1 MSSFFARMLLHGY
14 RLTGAAVYPMLGP
27 YLSVRAAKGKE
38 ERARRSER
46 YGRSKQVRPGGP
58 LIWFHAASVGETVAI
73 IPLIEEVVRRGI
85 AVVVTTGTVTSANI
99 ANERLGEAVIHQY
112 VPLDLKPAVS
122 NFLNHWRPDLV
133 IISESEIWPMTIL
146 ELGAR
151 RIPQIL
157 VNGRISDKSF
167 ATWSRSPKLADALF
181 ENLSHVVAQTELDAT
196 RFSSLGANPV
206 TVSGNLKV
214 DSDLPPVK
222 DEDFSLYS
230 HSLENRTSWAA
241 ISTFDGEEEIVAD
254 AHKLVSKNNPDS
266 ILIIVP
272 RHVERADAIEKM
284 LNDKGLKVAR
294 KSKGEPVTKDIDVL
308 LGDTTGEMGLYLRL
322 VSIVFVGK
330 SIKGEGGQNPIEPA
344 MLETAILTGP
354 NVQNFREAFRTLL
367 QNNAARIV
375 KDTDTL
381 AQCVEHLMSNEDARQ
396 GMIDAGLSTVQNM
409 RGSLEKTI
417 QDLEPYLTPLVIESS
432 LERQKPIK
440 QLNGMK
446 DGV

>member
-14 RLTGAAVYPMLGP
+14 RLTGAAIYPMLGP

-46 YGRSKQVRPGGP
+46 YGRSKKLRPHGP
-58 LIWFHAASVGETVAI
+58 LVWFHAASVGETVAV
-73 IPLIEEVVRRGI
+73 IPLIEEVVGRGI
-85 AVVVTTGTVTSANI
+85 SVVITTGTVTSANI

-122 NFLNHWRPDLV
+122 NFLNHWRPDLA

-157 VNGRISDKSF
+157 VNGRISDRSF

-181 ENLSHVVAQTELDAT
+181 ENLSHVVAQTELDAS

-222 DEDFSLYS
+222 DEDLMLYKKS
-230 HSLENRTSWAA
+230 FGSRNSWAA
-241 ISTFDGEEEIVAD
+241 ISTFEGEDEIVTD
-254 AHKLVSKNNPDS
+254 AHQMLCKSNPNS

-272 RHVERADAIEKM
+272 RHVERADAIEQM
-284 LNDKGLKVAR
+284 LIEKGLKVAR
-294 KSKGEPVTKDIDVL
+294 KSNGDQVTEDTDIF

-322 VSIVFVGK
+322 ASIVFVGK
-330 SIKGEGGQNPIEPA
+330 SIKGEGGQNPLEPA
-344 MLETAILTGP
+344 MLESAILTGP
-354 NVQNFREAFRTLL
+354 NVQNFREAYRALL
-367 QNNAARIV
+367 QNKAARII
-375 KDTDTL
+375 KDTETL
-381 AQCVEHLMSNEDARQ
+381 AGCVEYLMSNNEVRE
-396 GMIDAGLSTVQNM
+396 GMIEAGVSTVQNM
-409 RGSLEKTI
+409 RGSLGKTI

-432 LERQKPIK
+432 LERQQPAK
-440 QLNGMK
+440 QLNGMR
-446 DGV
+446 DGL

>member
-14 RLTGAAVYPMLGP
+14 RLTGAAIYPMLGP

-46 YGRSKQVRPGGP
+46 YGRSKQVRPDGP
-58 LIWFHAASVGETVAI
+58 LIWFHAASVGETVAV

-85 AVVVTTGTVTSANI
+85 SVVVTTGTVTSANI
-99 ANERLGEAVIHQY
+99 VDERLGEAVIHQY
-112 VPLDLKPAVS
+112 VPLDLKPAIS
-122 NFLNHWRPDLV
+122 NFLDHWHPDLA

-151 RIPQIL
+151 RVPQIL

-167 ATWSRSPKLADALF
+167 GTWSRSPKLADALF

-222 DEDFSLYS
+222 DEDLALYKKS
-230 HSLENRTSWAA
+230 FGSRNSWAA
-241 ISTFDGEEEIVAD
+241 ISTFEGEEEIVAD
-254 AHKLVSKNNPDS
+254 AHQMVRKNNPNS

-272 RHVERADAIEKM
+272 RHVTRADAIEKM
-284 LNDKGLKVAR
+284 LSEKGLKVAR
-294 KSKGEPVTKDIDVL
+294 KSKGDLVTDDTDIF

-322 VSIVFVGK
+322 ASIVFVGK
-330 SIKGEGGQNPIEPA
+330 SMKGVGGQNPLEPA
-344 MLETAILTGP
+344 MLASAILTGP

-375 KDTDTL
+375 KDTETL
-381 AQCVEHLMSNEDARQ
+381 AKCVEHLMTSDDTRQ
-396 GMIDAGLSTVQNM
+396 GMIEAGLSTVQNM

-417 QDLEPYLTPLVIESS
+417 QDLEPYLTPLMIESS
-432 LERQKPIK
+432 LERPKQIK
-440 QLNGMK
+440 QISGMK
-446 DGV
+446 DVV

>member
-14 RLTGAAVYPMLGP
+14 RLTGAAIYPMLGP

-46 YGRSKQVRPGGP
+46 YGRSKQVRPDGP

-73 IPLIEEVVRRGI
+73 IPLIEEIVRRKI

-99 ANERLGEAVIHQY
+99 ADERLGEDVIHQY

-122 NFLNHWRPDLV
+122 NFLDHWHPDLA

-167 ATWSRSPKLADALF
+167 STWSRSPKLADALF

-222 DEDFSLYS
+222 GEDLTFYKDSFGS
-230 HSLENRTSWAA
+230 RNSWAA
-241 ISTFDGEEEIVAD
+241 ISTFEGEDEIVAD
-254 AHKLVSKNNPDS
+254 AHQIVCKSNPKS

-272 RHVERADAIEKM
+272 RHVDRADAIEKM
-284 LNDKGLKVAR
+284 LIDKGLKVAR
-294 KSKGEPVTKDIDVL
+294 KSKGDPVTEDTDIF

-322 VSIVFVGK
+322 TSIVFVGK
-330 SIKGEGGQNPIEPA
+330 SMVGEGGQNPIEPA
-344 MLETAILTGP
+344 MLESAILTGP

-375 KDTDTL
+375 KDTETL
-381 AQCVEHLMSNEDARQ
+381 AQCVEHLMSSDETRQ
-396 GMIDAGLSTVQNM
+396 MMIEAGLSTVQNM

-417 QDLEPYLTPLVIESS
+417 QDLEPYLTPLLIESS
-432 LERQKPIK
+432 LQRKNPVK
-440 QLNGMK
+440 QLSGMK

>member
-1 MSSFFARMLLHGY
+1 MSSFFARMLLHSY
-14 RLTGAAVYPMLGP
+14 RLTGAAIYPMLGP

-38 ERARRSER
+38 ERERRSER
-46 YGRSKQVRPGGP
+46 YGRSKQVRPNGP

-73 IPLIEEVVRRGI
+73 IPLIEEVVGRGI

-99 ANERLGEAVIHQY
+99 ANDRLGEAVIHQY

-122 NFLNHWRPDLV
+122 NFLDHWHPDLA

-222 DEDFSLYS
+222 DEELKLYKDSLG
-230 HSLENRTSWAA
+230 NRNSWAA
-241 ISTFDGEEEIVAD
+241 ISTFEGEDEIVAD
-254 AHKLVSKNNPDS
+254 AHQMVCKSNPKS

-284 LNDKGLKVAR
+284 LTDKGLKVAR
-294 KSKGEPVTKDIDVL
+294 KSRGDLITEDTGVF

-322 VSIVFVGK
+322 ASIVFVGK
-330 SIKGEGGQNPIEPA
+330 SMKGEGGQNPIEPA
-344 MLETAILTGP
+344 MLGAAILTGP

-375 KDTDTL
+375 KDTETL
-381 AQCVEHLMSNEDARQ
+381 AQCVEHLMSNDETRQ
-396 GMIDAGLSTVQNM
+396 TMIDAGISTVQNM

-417 QDLEPYLTPLVIESS
+417 KDLEPYLTPLVIESS
-432 LERQKPIK
+432 LARQKPVK

>member
-14 RLTGAAVYPMLGP
+14 RLTGAVIYPMLGP

-38 ERARRSER
+38 ERPRRSER
-46 YGRSKQVRPGGP
+46 YGRSKKIRPNGP
-58 LIWFHAASVGETVAI
+58 LIWFHAASVGETVAV

-85 AVVVTTGTVTSANI
+85 SVVVTTGTVTSANI
-99 ANERLGEAVIHQY
+99 VNDRLGKAVVHQY
-112 VPLDLKPAVS
+112 VPLDLKPAIS
-122 NFLNHWRPDLV
+122 NFLDHWYPDLA

-196 RFSSLGANPV
+196 RFSSLGATPV

-222 DEDFSLYS
+222 DEDLTFYRNGLGKR
-230 HSLENRTSWAA
+230 NSWAA
-241 ISTFDGEEEIVAD
+241 ISTFEGEEEIVAD
-254 AHKLVSKNNPDS
+254 AHQMVCKSNPKS
-266 ILIIVP
+266 VLIIVP
-272 RHVERADAIEKM
+272 RHVERTDAIEKM
-284 LNDKGLKVAR
+284 LSEKGLKVAR
-294 KSKGEPVTKDIDVL
+294 KSKGDPITEDTDVF

-322 VSIVFVGK
+322 TSIVFVGK
-330 SIKGEGGQNPIEPA
+330 SMKGEGGQNPIEPA
-344 MLETAILTGP
+344 MLESAILTGP

-375 KDTDTL
+375 KDTETL
-381 AQCVEHLMSNEDARQ
+381 AQCIEHLMSSDETRQ

-417 QDLEPYLTPLVIESS
+417 QDLEPYLTPLMIESS
-432 LERQKPIK
+432 LERQKPVK

-446 DGV
+446 DGI